1 MNELPLKWRLFRL
14 LCIFQMIL
22 AGFHCALWIYSLL
35 LTRGGWL
42 ALLGI
47 TVFGLLLYFLYM
59 GLSFINYNY
68 PDNPL
73 SPQQKKRFN
82 WLFILNFLAIAFL
95 FATLVSEWKN
105 SMDLTRLIQSNT
117 PGGYLIAFTFL
128 LPAALLFLFH
138 LLFLAGMI
146 QLRRELYRNTEE
158 AWQKQFSSTEKE

>member
-22 AGFHCALWIYSLL
+22 AGFHGALWIYSLVL
-35 LTRGGWL
+35 AGGGWL

-47 TVFGLLLYFLYM
+47 SVFGAMLYFLYM

-82 WLFILNFLAIAFL
+82 WLFLLNFLSIAFL
-95 FATLVSEWKN
+95 FATLLSEWKN
-105 SMDLTRLIQSNT
+105 SIDIFRLLHPNT
-117 PGGYLIAFTFL
+117 PGGYLAPFTFL
-128 LPAALLFLFH
+128 IAAAFLFIFH
-138 LLFLAGMI
+138 LLFLVGMI
-146 QLRRELYRNTEE
+146 GLRRELYRNTEE
-158 AWQKQFSSTEKE
+158 AWQKQFGSNEKS